1 MKHKM
6 IIAVDGHSSSGKS
19 TFAKAIANEMD
30 YLYIDSG
37 AMYRAV
43 TLYCIRKGL
52 VSGSHL
58 HEDEIINRIKD
69 INIRFSYNPD
79 LERHETYLNGENVE
93 EEIRRIEVSSMVS
106 AISKIGKVRERLVQ
120 LQREIGMFKG
130 IVMDGRDIGTVV
142 FPDADIKIFMTA
154 GEKVRAERRFS
165 ELKNKGLDVDYND
178 ILANIAD
185 RDRIDSGRSI
195 SPLRKAPDAH
205 ILDNSEMTVEEQMD
219 WFRELLKNKTEN
231 K

>member
-1 MKHKM
+1 M

-43 TLYCIRKGL
+43 TLYCIREGL

-58 HEDEIINRIKD
+58 HENEIINRIQD

-93 EEIRRIEVSSMVS
+93 EEIRRIEVSSIVS
-106 AISKIGKVRERLVQ
+106 VISKIGKVRERLVQ

-165 ELKNKGLDVDYND
+165 ELKEKGLDVDYND
-178 ILANIAD
+178 IHANIAD

>member
-106 AISKIGKVRERLVQ
+106 VISKIGKVRERLVQ

-165 ELKNKGLDVDYND
+165 ELKEKGLDVDYND

-205 ILDNSEMTVEEQMD
+205 IMDNSEMTVEEQMD
-219 WFRELLKNKTEN
+219 WFRKLLKNKTEN

>member
-19 TFAKAIANEMD
+19 TFAKAIANEMN

-52 VSGSHL
+52 VSESHL
-58 HEDEIINRIKD
+58 KEDEIINRVKD

-93 EEIRRIEVSSMVS
+93 DEIRRIEVSSMVS
-106 AISKIGKVRERLVQ
+106 IISKIGKVRERLVQ

-165 ELKNKGLDVDYND
+165 ELKKKGLDVDYND

-205 ILDNSEMTVEEQMD
+205 ELNNSEMTVEEQMD
-219 WFRELLKNKTEN
+219 WFRELLKNKMEN